1 MFCEFSE
8 DLHLDCAQEC
18 LGGPESEPYLQD
30 VIWLRFVHGLFLFLW
45 PGFGRIS
52 TASRREQAYMKHRPL
67 APSALMSGAVQQ
79 SWGSLINPEDEFDPT
94 MCDPWNGRS
103 RDPKRTHLA

>member
-1 MFCEFSE
+1 
-8 DLHLDCAQEC
+8 
-18 LGGPESEPYLQD
+18 
-30 VIWLRFVHGLFLFLW
+30 
-45 PGFGRIS
+45 
-52 TASRREQAYMKHRPL
+52 MKHRPL

-94 MCDPWNGRS
+94 MGDPWNGRS